1 MTKSVLSK
9 RLVTAFVLATLAGTA
24 LHFLYDLLPN
34 MLTALFSPVYESIWE
49 HLKVIYWP
57 YLAAMLIVTG
67 KAGRSSRGSWYFALL
82 VISLAMLGIGYV
94 YHISLGGDSTFF
106 DISLYVI
113 LMAIGFLLP
122 EKLDRLGKYTTALFF
137 PVVAL
142 GVLIVL
148 FTFLPPDHIL
158 FADLSR
164 VNTWYTIPC

>member
-1 MTKSVLSK
+1 MAKPVISK
-9 RLVTAFVLATLAGTA
+9 RMLTAFVVTTLVGAA

-34 MLTALFSPVYESIWE
+34 PLTALFSPVCESIWE
-49 HLKVIYWP
+49 HLKLIYWP

-67 KAGRSSRGSWYFALL
+67 KAGRSSRGSWYLSLL

-113 LMAIGFLLP
+113 LMAIGFVLP
-122 EKLDRLGKYTTALFF
+122 GRLGKASEYTTALFF
-137 PVVAL
+137 PVVLL
-142 GVLIVL
+142 GALIVL

-158 FADLSR
+158 FADLSA